1 MPKTL
6 FPEFVSDVMEVAG
19 EKEDNYS
26 RKELYESKAGGMQ
39 YGCTRKE
46 QGQKRLPQYWGFG
59 FHNRAVLHRS
69 PEKISHRW

>member
-46 QGQKRLPQYWGFG
+46 QGQKRLPHILGIWIPQQSSITPQSGK
-59 FHNRAVLHRS
+59 N
-69 PEKISHRW
+69 